1 MASHDRDMQATC
13 SFVVL
18 CVLYANLFEQF
29 HDLNVAMVRCIVQA
43 VKALRVFVI
52 DSVPQRAL
60 RHDLDYVLPARIYD
74 IKTDSQLNML
84 YYSQRTIYMIQ
95 FVSKI
100 EESRRSTSKTFLFE
114 WPTWNSL
121 V

>member
-29 HDLNVAMVRCIVQA
+29 HDLNVAVVRCIVQA
-43 VKALRVFVI
+43 IEALRVLVI

-60 RHDLDYVLPARIYD
+60 RHDLYYVLPARIDD
-74 IKTDSQLNML
+74 IKTDIQLNML
-84 YYSQRTIYMIQ
+84 YYKRRTIYMIQ
-95 FVSKI
+95 FASKI
-100 EESRRSTSKTFLFE
+100 EESRESTSKDILI
-114 WPTWNSL
+114 
-121 V
+121 

>member
-29 HDLNVAMVRCIVQA
+29 HDLNVAVVGCIVQA
-43 VKALRVFVI
+43 IEALRVLVI

-60 RHDLDYVLPARIYD
+60 RHDLNYVLPARIDD

-84 YYSQRTIYMIQ
+84 YYRRRTIYMIQ
-95 FVSKI
+95 FVLKI
-100 EESRRSTSKTFLFE
+100 EESRESTSKTILFE
-114 WPTWNSL
+114 WPTRNSL

>member
-29 HDLNVAMVRCIVQA
+29 HDINVAMVSCIVQA
-43 VKALRVFVI
+43 VKPLRVLVI

-60 RHDLDYVLPARIYD
+60 RLDLDYVLPARIDD
-74 IKTDSQLNML
+74 IKIDSQLNML
-84 YYSQRTIYMIQ
+84 
-95 FVSKI
+95 
-100 EESRRSTSKTFLFE
+100 L
-114 WPTWNSL
+114 
-121 V
+121 